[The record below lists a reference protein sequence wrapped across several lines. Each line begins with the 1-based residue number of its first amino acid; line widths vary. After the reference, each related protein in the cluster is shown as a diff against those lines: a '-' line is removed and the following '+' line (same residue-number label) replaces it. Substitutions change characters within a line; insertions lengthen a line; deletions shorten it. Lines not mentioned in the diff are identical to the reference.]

1 MSLTIRMS
9 ATPTDKPNID
19 KIIKSNKRLRAA
31 AHSSKTNRKH
41 HRVAIDAMDTFLEL
55 VDDAMD
61 AMNDVEVV
69 SKDAQEKLYKLY
81 DFCGEVPMDES
92 CDY

>member
-19 KIIKSNKRLRAA
+19 KIIKSNKSLRAA

-69 SKDAQEKLYKLY
+69 SKDAQDK
-81 DFCGEVPMDES
+81 VV
-92 CDY
+92 

>member
-1 MSLTIRMS
+1 MSLIIRMS

-41 HRVAIDAMDTFLEL
+41 HRVAIDQLDSFLDLIDNAMDVMNNTTVEIKVHKRSCISCTTF
-55 VDDAMD
+55 
-61 AMNDVEVV
+61 VER
-69 SKDAQEKLYKLY
+69 SN
-81 DFCGEVPMDES
+81 G
-92 CDY
+92 

>member
-19 KIIKSNKRLRAA
+19 KIIKSNKSLRAA

-81 DFCGEVPMDES
+81 DFCGEVPMDR
-92 CDY
+92 

>member
-19 KIIKSNKRLRAA
+19 KIIKSNKSLRAA

-69 SKDAQEKLYKLY
+69 SKDAQDKLFKLY
-81 DFCGEVPMDES
+81 DFCGEVPMDDS

>member
-9 ATPTDKPNID
+9 AKPNLD
-19 KIIKSNKRLRAA
+19 KVIKGNKRLKSAF
-31 AHSSKTNRKH
+31 HSQKSKRLN
-41 HRVAIDAMDTFLEL
+41 HRVALDELDTFMEL

-61 AMNDVEVV
+61 ALNETKVDIE
-69 SKDAQEKLYKLY
+69 KTQEKLYKLY
-81 DFCGEVPMDES
+81 DFCGEVPFNDS